1 MKTRLLIL
9 FILAY
14 VSAYA
19 QPPTGSY
26 TLINQRYNWL
36 GGYFRGL
43 GIPVG
48 CDTSSAFLSGQ
59 WRGAGA
65 VYYDSCDAKF
75 YIWNQYWR
83 EVQGSGGGGSGGLS
97 GGNLGFGFRLYDY
110 PFEGIRTL
118 FNSYGYNW
126 DSTSNSYGLTGTIDT
141 TLIATRAIV
150 QKRID
155 SLAALGGGG
164 SGIGAIY
171 TQYGITKVNDSTVRA
186 DTTVGAGLIGWP
198 RWLKLRDSLEQKIP
212 IITAGTNITITGTFP
227 TQQID
232 GVSDTNWVF
241 LSTYGTPNDGLSDT
255 AAIKAAVATGKNVYV
270 TPGEWLWDGYR
281 CTLNSN
287 QIIRG
292 YGPTSIIRFTQ
303 DIVDV
308 FHIPQSTHHV
318 QIDYIKFIGKGRGA
332 APGGEVFTLSNAIFI
347 QGDSNRVQY
356 CDFKAVKGSGIHAWV
371 ASGTMYANEVSY
383 CRFDSCG
390 VGIYALNNAE
400 YSLFLANQ
408 AYYCRWGFYERCAG
422 NNTWDAFT
430 SNYNDLG
437 FGLLGS
443 SGCNGDHGSV
453 SNARINHN
461 TAALDVR
468 QCNNEYV
475 FQNVKFYNGTIAI
488 GSLDTAKRVLFDN
501 CVLSGNVFT
510 VTKSLNCQF
519 SGGTFGTTAVTIVGS
534 DDDEY
539 FTFCNVQN
547 SPYSATTCG
556 GSAGL
561 TNPMTTAEDI
571 IVGGVGGTPTR
582 FAKGANGTFLGYSGG
597 TLQALSLPGGG
608 DVSKVGTPA
617 DNQVGVWT
625 GDGTIE
631 GTSGLTYNGTIFGV
645 TGAGTFSSTIT
656 SSKLIGGTGTTDDL
670 ELQSTSGVGAT
681 GAEIRFKVGNNGA
694 TTAMTINN
702 AGEVGIGTA
711 PASTFKLFVV
721 SAAAGAGTTHT
732 LFRNSSSQ
740 NILQISDLGDTR
752 IGNQS
757 ASTSVNN
764 LYNKTFA
771 GGATTPTAWMHLG
784 ASVTGT
790 ASLRIPNG
798 TPPSSPN
805 EGDVWQA
812 SNHLMFRSNDGVTYQ
827 LDQQGGFSN
836 PLTTT
841 GDIIYSS
848 SGTTAARR
856 AIGSTGDV
864 LTVSGGVP
872 AWVAPTITAQGT
884 WTPTIAGLANV
895 ASSNGP
901 TGIYSRQGN
910 VVTFSIWVLITPTAG
925 STNTSFTATLP
936 IASDL
941 VNATD
946 VIGNATGTQNVTY
959 GAGFVTAAPST
970 DVINIQ
976 FSSVNTSAHSLYIT
990 GQYTIQ

>member
-48 CDTSSAFLSGQ
+48 CDTASAFLSGQ

-83 EVQGSGGGGSGGLS
+83 EVQGSGGGS
-97 GGNLGFGFRLYDY
+97 
-110 PFEGIRTL
+110 
-118 FNSYGYNW
+118 
-126 DSTSNSYGLTGTIDT
+126 
-141 TLIATRAIV
+141 
-150 QKRID
+150 
-155 SLAALGGGG
+155 G

-186 DTTVGAGLIGWP
+186 DTTVGAGLISWP
-198 RWLKLRDSLEQKIP
+198 RYLKLKDSIASIYTPMSRNLTAGYGLSGGGDLSANRSFALDSGTVFPQARGTVNNVSIGSGYKIAVGLRE
-212 IITAGTNITITGTFP
+212 IKSLIAGTNVTLDSSATGEIAINAAGDP
-227 TQQID
+227 
-232 GVSDTNWVF
+232 NWVF
-241 LSTYGTPNDGLSDT
+241 LSDYGTPNDGLSDT

-510 VTKSLNCQF
+510 VTKALNCQF

-798 TPPSSPN
+798 TAPSSPN
-805 EGDVWQA
+805 EGDIWQA

-827 LDQQGGFSN
+827 LDQQGG
-836 PLTTT
+836 T
-841 GDIIYSS
+841 
-848 SGTTAARR
+848 
-856 AIGSTGDV
+856 
-864 LTVSGGVP
+864 
-872 AWVAPTITAQGT
+872 QGT

>member
-1 MKTRLLIL
+1 MKYVFTVMALIISHFL
-9 FILAY
+9 FG
-14 VSAYA
+14 
-19 QPPTGSY
+19 QT
-26 TLINQRYNWL
+26 T
-36 GGYFRGL
+36 GYFR
-43 GIPVG
+43 
-48 CDTSSAFLSGQ
+48 
-59 WRGAGA
+59 
-65 VYYDSCDAKF
+65 YDSIRFEKVGGNAEF
-75 YIWNQYWR
+75 ILLNSTR
-83 EVQGSGGGGSGGLS
+83 NVTGGVLTNLGNGRTGFVTPSGGGS
-97 GGNLGFGFRLYDY
+97 
-110 PFEGIRTL
+110 
-118 FNSYGYNW
+118 
-126 DSTSNSYGLTGTIDT
+126 
-141 TLIATRAIV
+141 
-150 QKRID
+150 
-155 SLAALGGGG
+155 G

-212 IITAGTNITITGTFP
+212 IITAGTNVTITGTFP
-227 TQQID
+227 TQQINA
-232 GVSDTNWVF
+232 VSDTNWVF

-308 FHIPQSTHHV
+308 FHIPQGTHHV

-510 VTKSLNCQF
+510 VTKALNCQF

-571 IVGGVGGTPTR
+571 IVGGIGGTPQR

-608 DVSKVGTPA
+608 DVSKVGTPVN
-617 DNQVGVWT
+617 NQIGVWT

-631 GTSGLTYNGTIFGV
+631 GDANFTWDGTTHAIIGALTVSTSLRTP
-645 TGAGTFSSTIT
+645 
-656 SSKLIGGTGTTDDL
+656 LIVGGTGTTDDI
-670 ELQSTSGVGAT
+670 QIQPTSGVGAT
-681 GAEIRFKVGNNGA
+681 GSEIRFNNGNNGA
-694 TTAMTINN
+694 TNQLTINN
-702 AGEVGIGTA
+702 AGEWGIGTA
-711 PASTFKLFVV
+711 PASGFKLFMVTQ
-721 SAAAGAGTTHT
+721 GATGATNAV
-732 LFRNSSSQ
+732 LIRNSSSQ
-740 NILQISDLGDTR
+740 NMVSIDNSGTWKLG
-752 IGNQS
+752 NSSQAS
-757 ASTSVNN
+757 AYGGIFNRVNI
-764 LYNKTFA
+764 
-771 GGATTPTAWMHLG
+771 GGATYVAPTALVHIN
-784 ASVTGT
+784 AGT
-790 ASLRIPNG
+790 ASANTAPLKLTAG
-798 TPPSSPN
+798 TN
-805 EGDVWQA
+805 LTTTEAGAIEYDGT
-812 SNHLMFRSNDGVTYQ
+812 HLYFTAANAGTRYQ
-827 LDQQGGFSN
+827 LDQQGGMTN